1 MRTVSMKENIH
12 LHVYTIVLFVLL
24 VGVRVWEKRSKTV
37 SKRPLPRLLGSVLL
51 FFSCLIGVSE
61 FEPYTRFHIF
71 TKNPASNRALP
82 MKTTF
87 QNGQSLSPS
96 LPVVSGYRFLPTR
109 PLLLSPPRRAVSSRV
124 ARSKV
129 TRESFMAPHYGTA
142 HVDEVR
148 ISLALLDRLPR
159 TSRRIHL
166 KGGYVEFS
174 AEDPPPDARLAR
186 PPYPLIACTRS
197 LHVPSTVLMSTS
209 VD

>member
-82 MKTTF
+82 IPIPPCGERIPIFANSSSAPLAATTC
-87 QNGQSLSPS
+87 GQ
-96 LPVVSGYRFLPTR
+96 FA
-109 PLLLSPPRRAVSSRV
+109 RR
-124 ARSKV
+124 
-129 TRESFMAPHYGTA
+129 TIESHA
-142 HVDEVR
+142 
-148 ISLALLDRLPR
+148 
-159 TSRRIHL
+159 
-166 KGGYVEFS
+166 
-174 AEDPPPDARLAR
+174 
-186 PPYPLIACTRS
+186 
-197 LHVPSTVLMSTS
+197 
-209 VD
+209 

>member
-1 MRTVSMKENIH
+1 
-12 LHVYTIVLFVLL
+12 
-24 VGVRVWEKRSKTV
+24 
-37 SKRPLPRLLGSVLL
+37 
-51 FFSCLIGVSE
+51 
-61 FEPYTRFHIF
+61 
-71 TKNPASNRALP
+71 
-82 MKTTF
+82 
-87 QNGQSLSPS
+87 
-96 LPVVSGYRFLPTR
+96 
-109 PLLLSPPRRAVSSRV
+109 
-124 ARSKV
+124 
-129 TRESFMAPHYGTA
+129 MAPHYGTA

-197 LHVPSTVLMSTS
+197 LQVPCTVLMSTS